1 MEVLVFL
8 VPLALTLGLLGLMGF
23 LWSLKNGQYDDLEG
37 AGWRA
42 IADDEPASRSPAPER
57 ELTASLLSGERV
69 ETASSDACPAS
80 GRPL

>member
-8 VPLALTLGLLGLMGF
+8 VPLALVLGGLGLMGF

-42 IADDEPASRSPAPER
+42 IEDDEPIQEKPAP
-57 ELTASLLSGERV
+57 
-69 ETASSDACPAS
+69 
-80 GRPL
+80 